1 MIPKFPKRQVLALN
15 RTPASLAQRV
25 GSGATTVPAAIP
37 ILSRRYGVDP
47 EPQSQV
53 EQMLEGI
60 ECQALSEFLGAVV
73 AEHEV
78 RLALK
83 LALNQGGLTQFRR
96 QGPLALRTST
106 FARLLQACYITGF
119 WSVHAAERETLFVAT
134 FIRGLQ
140 ELLGS
145 QVVGNTCTASEV
157 MFAIVRAALH
167 RLDDRAPEHSRV
179 LRLMLGWGNEDE
191 VDAVYVP
198 HIRHT
203 MHQALRSVGLI
214 GANRAAPFHRSL

>member
-1 MIPKFPKRQVLALN
+1 MIPKFQQRQLPALT
-15 RTPASLAQRV
+15 RTPDSLAQRLV
-25 GSGATTVPAAIP
+25 QGTSSVPAAIP
-37 ILSRRYGVDP
+37 VMSRRFALDP
-47 EPQSQV
+47 DLPTPI
-53 EQMLEGI
+53 EQMLQGI
-60 ECQALSEFLGAVV
+60 ESGALREFLSDVV
-73 AEHEV
+73 AEHV
-78 RLALK
+78 VSLALIPVTHPDP
-83 LALNQGGLTQFRR
+83 QE
-96 QGPLALRTST
+96 PRTST
-106 FARLLQACYITGF
+106 FARLLQACSITGF
-119 WSVHAAERETLFVAT
+119 WSVHASERETLFVAT
-134 FIRGLQ
+134 FIRGVQ

-167 RLDDRAPEHSRV
+167 RLDDQAPAHSRV

-214 GANRAAPFHRSL
+214 GSSQQSLKSDPSL